1 MPESN
6 SLSSPPQLSLEPFQS
21 YLSTRRL
28 GQAQAWPNE
37 LWESLDS
44 TNNRAAELAA
54 RGAPEGVIVT
64 ARQQTSGR
72 GRQGRVWLS
81 PPDSGLYVSF
91 LLRPRGPRSLL
102 PMHTLACGV
111 AAAKAIWQCVGIRI
125 GLKWVNDLVIE
136 GKKLGGILAEMPV
149 RTVPG
154 TTSGDLPAPLILGVG
169 INLRMSPSEIP
180 EELRD
185 RVAWLERFTHQPVD
199 PNQLLAFL
207 ALCLEQEYDR
217 LEAGN
222 AAEVIEGWKQFSV
235 TLGREIRAVSS
246 GSTIEGTAADLSDT
260 GGLIVETRDG
270 RRVTLHAGEITIRA
284 ADGRYT

>member
-1 MPESN
+1 
-6 SLSSPPQLSLEPFQS
+6 PPQLSLESFQS

-28 GQAQAWPNE
+28 GRAPAWPNE
-37 LWESLDS
+37 LWESIDS

-64 ARQQTSGR
+64 ARRQTSGR

-91 LLRPRGPRSLL
+91 LLRPQGPRSLL

-111 AAAKAIWQCVGIRI
+111 AAAKAIWQCVGVRI

-136 GKKLGGILAEMPV
+136 GKKLGGILAEMPACAAS
-149 RTVPG
+149 G
-154 TTSGDLPAPLILGVG
+154 TASGDLPAPLILGVG

-185 RVAWLERFTHQPVD
+185 RVEWLERCTQQPVD

-207 ALCLEQEYDR
+207 ALFLEQEYDR
-217 LEAGN
+217 LESGN
-222 AAEVIEGWKQFSV
+222 SAEVIEGWKQFSV
-235 TLGREIRAVSS
+235 TLGREIRAASS
-246 GSTIEGTAADLSDT
+246 GSTIEGTAVDLSDT

-270 RRVTLHAGEITIRA
+270 KRITLHAGEISIRA
-284 ADGRYT
+284 ADGSYA

>member
-1 MPESN
+1 
-6 SLSSPPQLSLEPFQS
+6 
-21 YLSTRRL
+21 
-28 GQAQAWPNE
+28 
-37 LWESLDS
+37 
-44 TNNRAAELAA
+44 
-54 RGAPEGVIVT
+54 
-64 ARQQTSGR
+64 
-72 GRQGRVWLS
+72 
-81 PPDSGLYVSF
+81 
-91 LLRPRGPRSLL
+91 
-102 PMHTLACGV
+102 MHTLACGV